1 MKMSPKNC
9 FFRGLFAENN
19 SLLLTLRETTV
30 MLIKEV
36 KNIHD
41 ALEKSVN
48 NNIREMGLTF
58 SQASVLRTLSNDS
71 SCQMSMKEL
80 EKALHVAQSTTVRIV
95 QNMERNGLVDS
106 FGDVSDK
113 RVKYIRLTEK
123 GKTLNKVAQQKKDAD
138 EAAMYSGFS
147 VEEKQ
152 MFLSMLERIK
162 NNMMH

>member
-1 MKMSPKNC
+1 MAESVPS
-9 FFRGLFAENN
+9 LF
-19 SLLLTLRETTV
+19 LF
-30 MLIKEV
+30 KQ
-36 KNIHD
+36 IHD

-48 NNIREMGLTF
+48 NDMREMGLTF

-71 SCQMSMKEL
+71 GCQMSMKEL

-123 GKTLNKVAQQKKDAD
+123 GKTLNKVAQPKKDAD
-138 EAAMYSGFS
+138 VPDTYSG
-147 VEEKQ
+147 
-152 MFLSMLERIK
+152 
-162 NNMMH
+162 

>member
-1 MKMSPKNC
+1 MAESVPS
-9 FFRGLFAENN
+9 LF
-19 SLLLTLRETTV
+19 LF
-30 MLIKEV
+30 KQ
-36 KNIHD
+36 IHD

-71 SCQMSMKEL
+71 GYQMSMKEL

>member
-1 MKMSPKNC
+1 MAESVPS
-9 FFRGLFAENN
+9 LF
-19 SLLLTLRETTV
+19 LF
-30 MLIKEV
+30 KQ
-36 KNIHD
+36 IHD

-48 NNIREMGLTF
+48 NDMREMGLTF

-71 SCQMSMKEL
+71 GCQMSMKEL

-123 GKTLNKVAQQKKDAD
+123 GKTLNKVAQQEKRCRRSRHVFRFQCGRKTDVSFHAGTHKK
-138 EAAMYSGFS
+138 
-147 VEEKQ
+147 
-152 MFLSMLERIK
+152 
-162 NNMMH
+162 

>member
-1 MKMSPKNC
+1 ML
-9 FFRGLFAENN
+9 FR
-19 SLLLTLRETTV
+19 
-30 MLIKEV
+30 
-36 KNIHD
+36 
-41 ALEKSVN
+41 
-48 NNIREMGLTF
+48 
-58 SQASVLRTLSNDS
+58 
-71 SCQMSMKEL
+71 
-80 EKALHVAQSTTVRIV
+80 STTVRIV